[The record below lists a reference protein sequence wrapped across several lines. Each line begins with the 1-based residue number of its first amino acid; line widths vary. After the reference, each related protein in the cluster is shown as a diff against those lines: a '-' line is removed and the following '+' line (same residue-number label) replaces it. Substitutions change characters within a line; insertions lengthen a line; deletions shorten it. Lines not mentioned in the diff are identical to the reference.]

1 MRSIRIWFSKT
12 GTAKYISHLDL
23 TRCLIRAFRRTD
35 IPLWYTEG
43 YNPHPHLVFGL
54 SLPLGAEGLCESLD
68 IRLDDENYTNE
79 KVLFELKRTGVPGID
94 FISVT
99 KPVNKPLAITFGLY
113 DMVIPT
119 DNNSEE
125 IKNIINT
132 KLSGGSVNIEKKT
145 KKKEIKTINVC
156 DYITDTEFKTA
167 DGSLIFSFKLPAGND
182 FTVNPISFCNSLF
195 ENTYID
201 SHSCLIRRKK
211 LLLKDGS
218 DFK

>member
-12 GTAKYISHLDL
+12 ASTKYISHLDL

-54 SLPLGAEGLCESLD
+54 PLPLGAEGLLETLD
-68 IRLDDENYTNE
+68 IRLSDDSYPNE
-79 KVLFELKRTGVPGID
+79 KVLCELKKASVPGID
-94 FISVT
+94 FIKIT
-99 KPVNKPLAITFGLY
+99 EPVNKPLLITYGLY
-113 DMVIPT
+113 DMVIPAEASSEKIIEYIKEKLKS
-119 DNNSEE
+119 NN
-125 IKNIINT
+125 I
-132 KLSGGSVNIEKKT
+132 LIEKRT

-156 DYITDTEFKTA
+156 EYISEISFSFTEENV
-167 DGSLIFSFKLPAGND
+167 IFSFKLPAGND

-195 ENTYID
+195 QNSFID
-201 SHSCLIRRKK
+201 SHDCLIRRTK
-211 LLLKDGS
+211 LLLKDSS